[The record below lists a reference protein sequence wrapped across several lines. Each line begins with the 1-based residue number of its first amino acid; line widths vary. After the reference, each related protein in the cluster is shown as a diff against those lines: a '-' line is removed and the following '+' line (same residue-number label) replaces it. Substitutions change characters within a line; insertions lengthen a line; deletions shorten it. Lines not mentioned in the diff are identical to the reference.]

1 MVQANFLAPQTK
13 RQRIESEVAQMET
26 ERQSFIPHWRDL
38 NDFVLPRRGRFF
50 ISDSNKGTR
59 RTNKIIDSSPTMAS
73 RTLSAGLMGGVTSP
87 SSPWFR
93 LTISDPALADIPE
106 VKAWLEIVTERMRT
120 VLLKSNLYQTL
131 PITYKDMGT
140 FATGAIFIE
149 EDFDNVFR
157 TYPLPIGS
165 YMLANDEKLQVKV
178 FAREFRMTVRQV
190 VERFGMPDGPHL
202 PIDWTNISDHVRRDW
217 ERGLKERWVDI
228 GHYVGPNAD
237 FDPTRLESEF
247 KRYESVYYELG
258 TAHVSGT
265 AAKRQVGLDDRLLRE
280 RGYDFFPVLAPRWE
294 ITGEDVYGTDCP
306 GMTVLGDIKQLQL
319 GEKRKLQAIEKMVN
333 PPTTGPSSLKSRS
346 PSILPGSMTYS
357 DVQEGQKGFRPV
369 HMVDPRVLELENTQ
383 TQVRA
388 RIRSGYFVDL
398 FLATAASDRR
408 EVTARE
414 IQERH
419 DEKLVALGS
428 VLERLNQD
436 LLKPLIDIVFN
447 MMLRQGMIPP
457 APPEIQG
464 LDFDVEYISILAQ
477 AQKLTGLGAI
487 ERFVAF
493 IVELAASKPDV
504 LDKLDADA
512 VINKY
517 ADIIG
522 VPSDIILSD
531 DDVAAIREQRAK
543 AAQAKEAIENALT
556 LGRATKNLSESKIE
570 GDTVLGRVDEAVGA
584 AA

>member
-50 ISDSNKGTR
+50 ISDSNKGNR

-93 LTISDPALADIPE
+93 LTISDPALADLPE

-120 VLLKSNLYQTL
+120 VFLKSNLYQTL

-140 FATGAIFIE
+140 FATGAIFTE
-149 EDFDNVFR
+149 EDFDTVFR

-178 FAREFRMTVRQV
+178 FAREFRMTVRQI

-202 PIDWTNISDHVRRDW
+202 PIDWTNISDNVRRDW

-265 AAKRQVGLDDRLLRE
+265 AAKRQVGLNDKLLRE

-493 IVELAASKPDV
+493 IVELAASKPDA

-531 DDVAAIREQRAK
+531 DDVAAMREQRAK

>member
-1 MVQANFLAPQTK
+1 
-13 RQRIESEVAQMET
+13 
-26 ERQSFIPHWRDL
+26 
-38 NDFVLPRRGRFF
+38 
-50 ISDSNKGTR
+50 
-59 RTNKIIDSSPTMAS
+59 
-73 RTLSAGLMGGVTSP
+73 
-87 SSPWFR
+87 
-93 LTISDPALADIPE
+93 
-106 VKAWLEIVTERMRT
+106 
-120 VLLKSNLYQTL
+120 NLYQTL

-140 FATGAIFIE
+140 FATGAIFLE

-165 YMLANDEKLQVKV
+165 YMLANDAKLQVKV

-190 VERFGMPDGPHL
+190 VERFGMPDGPHR
-202 PIDWTNISDHVRRDW
+202 PIEWTNISDQVRRDW
-217 ERGLKERWVDI
+217 ESGLKERWVDI
-228 GHYVGPNAD
+228 GHYVGPNPD

-247 KRYESVYYELG
+247 KMYESVYYELG
-258 TAHVSGT
+258 TAHTSGT
-265 AAKRQVGLDDRLLRE
+265 AAKIQPGLDDRLLRV

-319 GEKRKLQAIEKMVN
+319 GEKRGLQALEKIVN

-346 PSILPGSMTYS
+346 PSILPGAVTYN
-357 DVQEGQKGFRPV
+357 DVQEGQKGFRAV
-369 HMVDPRVLELENTQ
+369 HEVDPRVLELENKQ
-383 TQVRA
+383 KQVRD

-398 FLATAASDRR
+398 FLSTVGSDRR

-419 DEKLVALGS
+419 DEKLPALGS

-447 MMLRQGMIPP
+447 IMLRQGMIPP
-457 APPEIQG
+457 APPEIHG

-477 AQKLTGLGAI
+477 AQKLAGLASI

-493 IVELAASKPDV
+493 IVQLAETKPEA
-504 LDKLDADA
+504 LDKLDVDE
-512 VINKY
+512 VINRY
-517 ADIIG
+517 ADIVG
-522 VPSDIILSD
+522 VPANIVLSD
-531 DDVAAIREQRAK
+531 DAAAATREQRAR
-543 AAQAKEAIENALT
+543 ALQAKEAAETALT
-556 LGRATKNLSESKIE
+556 MARATKNFGESKIE